1 MRPSGFLFG
10 SLSNVGV
17 SRIRSLQSASTEVG
31 EMTKAK
37 GNAPQGFDGIVAAF
51 SKSIGIRAV
60 KSVEDIGLP
69 VFEHPSASREF
80 VKRKTVAGIKPFR
93 EPFRSSG
100 AAHSVKE
107 APLQCSSGASF
118 TS

>member
-1 MRPSGFLFG
+1 M
-10 SLSNVGV
+10 
-17 SRIRSLQSASTEVG
+17 STEVG

-37 GNAPQGFDGIVAAF
+37 GNSLQSFNDIVAAF

-80 VKRKTVAGIKPFR
+80 VKRKTVAGIKPFG
-93 EPFRSSG
+93 E
-100 AAHSVKE
+100 
-107 APLQCSSGASF
+107 
-118 TS
+118 

>member
-1 MRPSGFLFG
+1 
-10 SLSNVGV
+10 
-17 SRIRSLQSASTEVG
+17 
-31 EMTKAK
+31 MTKAK
-37 GNAPQGFDGIVAAF
+37 GNSLQSFNDIVAAF

-69 VFEHPSASREF
+69 VFEHPSASGEF
-80 VKRKTVAGIKPFR
+80 GKRKTVAGIKPFR

-107 APLQCSSGASF
+107 AL
-118 TS
+118 